1 MKTPSENQN
10 IVLLFR
16 HQEIQDNLDINN
28 CDLLHQ
34 LFKRN
39 FLTQEQYE
47 HLLAS
52 GRSSWQKI
60 NFLLNYLLKS
70 KNGTSLD
77 ALVCSLNSTPDEC
90 HQNLAAMLT
99 APMEVKTTHPPISLK
114 HTVHVSA
121 DSFAAKKEK
130 FNMLMDIHSLLP
142 LLNKQQ
148 LLSVSEYC
156 DIVQT
161 ESQTLKVDLLLKSL
175 QKYPDGMSQLVHC
188 LQNDTTNPFR
198 HSECVNLICELEQP
212 VHTEKVHLTTVTALS
227 QMLKRKYRERRVQL
241 DAQKQLMLK
250 KEILEPRLVLTAEK
264 SSTET
269 DDTSMRISDGFIT
282 VNYDA
287 LFRNSDC
294 GKQFRKVVVLGEP
307 GMGKTTFCEKLIFE
321 WGEDT
326 GPLTEF
332 QLVIFVPLCMEKIR
346 LSESLNDLFS
356 QSCSEFGDTVGE
368 HLGHGESCLFILDGW
383 DELPDLQCKKES
395 IFYKL
400 LSGKCLPSAS
410 VIVTS
415 CPAAFPDL
423 FKMISIARFV
433 TLQGFSKDNIE
444 GYVKSNCIS
453 TEQSTLLLQRL
464 SDNPVLDSVC
474 TKPLNCVI
482 ICNLWKTEKHIP
494 LKVTEMYTLII
505 LNIINREI
513 ERTFPYYKIV
523 TSLEAFPDDLQSL
536 MHKIYKLAFTGLKQN
551 RTMFTREEIE
561 DIFASTSSH
570 LPFVFQSL
578 GLLQSTL
585 SFTTVEYSVS
595 FHFNNLTFQ
604 QYLAARYLLTLTE
617 PEQFAAS
624 HSYFKVPRF
633 QKVWQFYFGLHRQ
646 RTIPEAVIS
655 KCLKSNITDCNYKLH
670 LCCCAYEADSEVLNG
685 IVAGNLKGKF
695 GPYGNLSAYECLAVS
710 HVMSRTSVPLKILLK
725 YCHIGDRG
733 MKEIVRFLSC
743 QQIDKLHL
751 PCADITADSLKTM
764 SDAFSFESLKELD
777 LTSNKIGPSGATV
790 LAHSLRASSS
800 LEKIIFKNIG
810 TEENGAAELIACLAR
825 HKKLKEL
832 ILSGNLLGLS
842 GTKELTKCM
851 QGLQSLKVFRIRGV
865 LGDAS
870 ADESAIATLLDVI
883 ASHCPS
889 LEDLDIS
896 CNLLSLAGAEAF
908 GRVLAALKHPH
919 NLWANR
925 TKLTDEGM
933 HKFSIGLSSM
943 PNLSVQT
950 ISHLELIDNDLHAE
964 GILHLVEAVKA
975 GNLPVTRLYLGE
987 NPLGPEGASELSRI
1001 LQLEHC
1007 QIRSLGLSKCN
1018 LGSKGAVTILHALSN
1033 NTSLD
1038 DINLTGNEIGK
1049 TDEMDMSTY
1058 IRQLLQPQHI
1068 HSCTPTGSNLKLF
1081 CSTLKPNTQLGYLRI
1096 SDNHFTGFG
1105 IEILLSFLT
1114 VCQSLKRLWSRNCHI
1129 SSDDLKHNRFQTSS
1143 ELATST
1149 EALFTHP
1156 ELQKWNLEDNIIQED
1171 ATIIFHKL
1179 AETACP
1185 QLNSVFLQG
1194 NPVYSSHEA
1203 QEFDLE
1209 NILQSKV
1216 RTATV
1221 LYTINV

>member
-1 MKTPSENQN
+1 
-10 IVLLFR
+10 
-16 HQEIQDNLDINN
+16 
-28 CDLLHQ
+28 
-34 LFKRN
+34 
-39 FLTQEQYE
+39 
-47 HLLAS
+47 
-52 GRSSWQKI
+52 
-60 NFLLNYLLKS
+60 
-70 KNGTSLD
+70 
-77 ALVCSLNSTPDEC
+77 
-90 HQNLAAMLT
+90 MLT
-99 APMEVKTTHPPISLK
+99 APMEVKATHPPISLEQ
-114 HTVHVSA
+114 TVCDRV
-121 DSFAAKKEK
+121 DSLAAIKEK
-130 FNMLMDIHSLLP
+130 LSMLMDIHELLP
-142 LLNKQQ
+142 LINKQQ
-148 LLSVSEYC
+148 LLSVSDYC

-161 ESQTLKVDLLLKSL
+161 NSQALKVDLLLKSL
-175 QKYPDGMSQLVHC
+175 QKYPDGMSKLKGC
-188 LQNDTTNPFR
+188 LPQDTGGPFG
-198 HSECVNLICELEQP
+198 HSELVSLICELDEQP
-212 VHTEKVHLTTVTALS
+212 MQMKEVHLTTVTSLS
-227 QMLKRKYRERRVQL
+227 QMLKRKYKERRVQL
-241 DAQKQLMLK
+241 DAQKPLMLK

-269 DDTSMRISDGFIT
+269 DDTSMRISDGSIT

-294 GKQFRKVVVLGEP
+294 GQQFRKVVVLGEP
-307 GMGKTTFCEKLIFE
+307 GMGKTTFCKKLIFE

-332 QLVIFVPLCMEKIR
+332 QVVIFVPLCMEKITF
-346 LSESLNDLFS
+346 SESLNDLIAH
-356 QSCSEFGDTVGE
+356 SCPEFGDTIEE
-368 HLGHGESCLFILDGW
+368 HLGDGESCLFILDGW
-383 DELPDLQCKKES
+383 DELPDSLSTKGS
-395 IFYKL
+395 IFHDL
-400 LSGKCLPSAS
+400 ISRKCLPSAS

-415 CPAAFPDL
+415 CPAAFSDKNKTPCID
-423 FKMISIARFV
+423 RFV
-433 TLQGFSKDNIE
+433 TLQGFSKGDIG
-444 GYVKSNCIS
+444 GYLKSKCVS

-474 TKPLNCVI
+474 TNPLNCVT
-482 ICNLWKTEKHIP
+482 ICNLWKTGKDIP
-494 LKVTEMYTLII
+494 LKLTEMYTEII
-505 LNIINREI
+505 LNIVNQEL
-513 ERTFPYYKIV
+513 ERSFPHFSV
-523 TSLEAFPDDLQSL
+523 VASLETLPDDLQPL

-551 RTMFTREEIE
+551 RTIFTREEIE
-561 DIFASTSSH
+561 DIFASTSSD

-585 SFTTVEYSVS
+585 SFTTIDYSVS

-604 QYLAARYLLTLTE
+604 QYLAARYLLTLSE
-617 PEQFAAS
+617 PEQVAAS

-646 RTIPEAVIS
+646 KTIPEAVIS

-685 IVAGNLKGKF
+685 KVAGNLKGKF
-695 GPYGNLSAYECLAVS
+695 GPYGNLSAYECLAVG
-710 HVMSRTSVPLKILLK
+710 HVMSRTLVSFKILLK

-733 MKEIVRFLSC
+733 MKEIVRSLSC
-743 QQIDKLHL
+743 QQTLKIDKLHL
-751 PCADITADSLKTM
+751 PCADITADGLKTI

-790 LAHSLRASSS
+790 LAHILRASSS
-800 LEKIIFKNIG
+800 LEKINFKNIG

-870 ADESAIATLLDVI
+870 ADESAIATLLDVV

-933 HKFSIGLSSM
+933 CIFSVGLSSI

-964 GILHLVEAVKA
+964 GIFHLVEAVKA

-987 NPLGPEGASELSRI
+987 NPLGPEGASELSRM

-1096 SDNHFTGFG
+1096 SDNYFTGFG

-1156 ELQKWNLEDNIIQED
+1156 ELQKWNLEDNLIQED

-1194 NPVYSSHEA
+1194 NPVYSSHEEA